1 MDNLSVDEL
10 KNILSYT
17 NIYDKINI
25 RLISNIFSKIISKGI
40 VIRYL
45 ILTTYKIG
53 FTDGYCTNC
62 TNQIIDLDKSIKK
75 VNRISE
81 YLSQI

>member
-17 NIYDKINI
+17 DIYDKINI

-40 VIRYL
+40 VIKYL
-45 ILTTYKIG
+45 ILTTYKNLKQKLVI
-53 FTDGYCTNC
+53 Y
-62 TNQIIDLDKSIKK
+62 
-75 VNRISE
+75 
-81 YLSQI
+81 